1 MADDVLLKGSVRR
14 SSEENN
20 VESATVGAIFDRGS
34 ALHVRVQ
41 DAITR
46 ADKGQYFT
54 LTTTPGTGIAGHAAP
69 TTLDDTKPYV
79 WLMSNYTA
87 SDGKRVYLDYLRTWV
102 TAAGTNGTNLRFGIK
117 LDSATTRRSSG
128 GTAMTANGVSLQ
140 SSTAP
145 SVTAYQGAVVAAA
158 ATNAQ
163 RLVTHGLIRT
173 VINVIGDEYLFT
185 FGQGQQVPAG
195 MVLEGTA
202 QVARHFRCPPIVLG
216 PTDQFLFHFFSGS
229 QSAASSHEVEIGFWV
244 A

>member
-1 MADDVLLKGSVRR
+1 VEDVLLKGGVRR

-20 VESATVGAIFDRGS
+20 VESAVVGATFDRAS
-34 ALHVRVQ
+34 ALHVRPS
-41 DAITR
+41 DAFTR

-87 SDGKRVYLDYLRTWV
+87 SDGKRVYLDYMRTWV
-102 TAAGTNGTNLRFGIK
+102 TAAGTNGTNLRYGMK
-117 LDSATTRRSSG
+117 LDTATTRRSSA
-128 GTAMTANGVSLQ
+128 GTAMTANGVSLT
-140 SSTAP
+140 SSTAA
-145 SVTAYQGAVVAAA
+145 SVTAYQGAIVAAA

-163 RLVTHGLIRT
+163 RLISHGLIRT
-173 VINVIGDEYLFT
+173 VINVIGDQYLFT
-185 FGQGQQVPAG
+185 FGRGQQLGAG
-195 MVLEGTA
+195 MVTEGTA
-202 QVARHFRCPPIVLG
+202 QVHQHFACPPVVLG

>member
-1 MADDVLLKGSVRR
+1 VEDVLLKGGVRR

-20 VESATVGAIFDRGS
+20 VESAVVGATFDRAS
-34 ALHVRVQ
+34 ALHVRPS
-41 DAITR
+41 DAFTR

-87 SDGKRVYLDYLRTWV
+87 SDGKRVYLDYMRTWV
-102 TAAGTNGTNLRFGIK
+102 TAAGTNGTNLRYGMK
-117 LDSATTRRSSG
+117 LDTATTRRSSA
-128 GTAMTANGVSLQ
+128 GTAMTANGVSLT
-140 SSTAP
+140 SSTAA

-163 RLVTHGLIRT
+163 RLISHGLIRT
-173 VINVIGDEYLFT
+173 VINVIGDQYLFT
-185 FGQGQQVPAG
+185 FGRGQQLGAG
-195 MVLEGTA
+195 MVTEGTA
-202 QVARHFRCPPIVLG
+202 QVHQHFACPPVVLG